1 MRATIPEVRRSLAV
15 LAALLLGAAPACL
28 LRLDN
33 EISCGDGYVDRRAGE
48 ECDPA
53 VPASFEDACPSPLG
67 TAACDPDTCTL
78 INDIEQC
85 SVCGDGI
92 VDIDRGEE
100 CDGDSLNGNACPGGN
115 GALQCGQ
122 DCLLDFSECDA
133 CGNGVLDPGEECD
146 YANVG
151 GLATERLC
159 AGSVD
164 DEVPP
169 LSSPFKPFSS
179 GTTTQCRTD
188 CRYDR
193 SGCGFCGDGI
203 RDDSIPV
210 QDGVGSPPEWC
221 DAQRFDNER
230 LLDEY
235 GPLCPDQVNARP
247 NVVCGDD
254 CQSFIKI
261 DDGCCLRHNAA
272 CPESGIG
279 GEPQGLQC
287 CYGLAHP
294 DEEPCYSSFEA
305 DGSIRNLCR

>member
-1 MRATIPEVRRSLAV
+1 
-15 LAALLLGAAPACL
+15 LAALLLGATPACL

-169 LSSPFKPFSS
+169 LS
-179 GTTTQCRTD
+179 
-188 CRYDR
+188 
-193 SGCGFCGDGI
+193 
-203 RDDSIPV
+203 
-210 QDGVGSPPEWC
+210 
-221 DAQRFDNER
+221 
-230 LLDEY
+230 
-235 GPLCPDQVNARP
+235 
-247 NVVCGDD
+247 
-254 CQSFIKI
+254 
-261 DDGCCLRHNAA
+261 
-272 CPESGIG
+272 
-279 GEPQGLQC
+279 
-287 CYGLAHP
+287 
-294 DEEPCYSSFEA
+294 
-305 DGSIRNLCR
+305 